1 MKPLALSRISFN
13 SDTMTFKSA
22 LPPDPSDLNLAPLL
36 KRERLN
42 VKYVRARSTSQNS
55 QNRYVDKSENITE
68 KILDI

>member
-36 KRERLN
+36 KRERL
-42 VKYVRARSTSQNS
+42 KCKIRQGPTSQNT
-55 QNRYVDKSENITE
+55 QNRYVDKSKNITE

>member
-36 KRERLN
+36 KRERL
-42 VKYVRARSTSQNS
+42 KY
-55 QNRYVDKSENITE
+55 
-68 KILDI
+68 KIR

>member
-36 KRERLN
+36 KRESTLGPGVP
-42 VKYVRARSTSQNS
+42 VKTHKTDTLIKVKT
-55 QNRYVDKSENITE
+55 
-68 KILDI
+68 

>member
-36 KRERLN
+36 KRERLKYKIRTLGPGVPIKTHKTDMLIK
-42 VKYVRARSTSQNS
+42 VKT
-55 QNRYVDKSENITE
+55 
-68 KILDI
+68 